1 LKTQVGNT
9 EELLP
14 D

>member
-1 LKTQVGNT
+1 LKTQVGNI

-14 D
+14 G

>member
-14 D
+14 G